1 MSISIDVSAANGEC
15 VNVIKFAVLGINVIL
30 CKDKKKK
37 GVSRF
42 SGALLHLFFF
52 RLSVYLEF
60 R

>member
-1 MSISIDVSAANGEC
+1 MSISIDVSAAHGEC
-15 VNVIKFAVLGINVIL
+15 VNEIKFAVLGINVIL
-30 CKDKKKK
+30 CKDKKK

-52 RLSVYLEF
+52 RLSVYLEL